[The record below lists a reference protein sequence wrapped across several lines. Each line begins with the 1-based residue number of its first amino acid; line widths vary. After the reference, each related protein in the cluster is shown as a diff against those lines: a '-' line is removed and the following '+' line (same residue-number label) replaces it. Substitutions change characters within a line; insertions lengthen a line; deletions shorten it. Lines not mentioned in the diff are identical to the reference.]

1 MTQHSNVFPLDLA
14 SRRSTPANQA
24 RSTVLKHLTEA
35 DWRAILE
42 AGELLNFVHGE
53 IIVREG
59 QKNDSL
65 FFIDDG
71 QVRVMRGDHAKAIEL
86 ARLDGGSVFGEMSI
100 LDGATASASIIA
112 ESLEVDVV
120 RIDRTELDRLMAANP
135 DLGLRFYR
143 SIAETLSSRLR
154 DTNKI
159 VRILQ

>member
-1 MTQHSNVFPLDLA
+1 MTQQGNVVHLDL
-14 SRRSTPANQA
+14 SRRSSPAQA

-35 DWRAILE
+35 DWRSILE
-42 AGELLNFVHGE
+42 AGELMSFVHGE
-53 IIVREG
+53 ILLREG
-59 QKNDSL
+59 QVNDSL
-65 FFIDDG
+65 YFIDDG
-71 QVRVMRGDHAKAIEL
+71 QVRVVRGDAIRSVEL

-120 RIDRTELDRLMAANP
+120 RIDRSELERVMAENP
-135 DLGLRFYR
+135 GLGLRFYR
-143 SIAETLSSRLR
+143 SIAETLSARLR

>member
-1 MTQHSNVFPLDLA
+1 MTQQGNVVHLDL
-14 SRRSTPANQA
+14 SRRSSPSQA

-42 AGELLNFVHGE
+42 AGELMSFVHGE
-53 IIVREG
+53 IVLREG
-59 QKNDSL
+59 QPNDSL
-65 FFIDDG
+65 YFIDDG
-71 QVRVMRGDHAKAIEL
+71 QVRVMRGDATRSIEL

-120 RIDRTELDRLMAANP
+120 RIDRSELERVMAENP
-135 DLGLRFYR
+135 GLGLRFYR
-143 SIAETLSSRLR
+143 SIAETLSPRLR